1 MKSWLRVII
10 LCSVCILAMLSFVA
24 CNTVNATNNDK
35 PAFENTNDEANQT
48 PEPPATETPHEHTFT
63 DWYIIQ
69 EPTCTKEGT
78 EQRAC
83 ETCEEIEIRKIPAT
97 GKHNYVC
104 KVETPATCTQTG
116 TETYTCTMCNDTYQ
130 TTIPLTEHSC
140 ATEVIAP
147 TCTAD
152 GYTRHYC
159 TGCDYEYTTDVT
171 TKLEH
176 DFDENTHQCKNC
188 PAVEM
193 PITNLADSYWLTK
206 KSYAIYFAT
215 FDKTTNTGTYSS
227 FKVSNNEVINE
238 APKNHFHGTYTLS
251 QLVNATTG
259 KTEYTIKFTDDL
271 IKNSSDFNF
280 DYQFDLAFTVTETGY
295 TLQGDCFGVNNNIW
309 TFMGYGL
316 L

>member
-35 PAFENTNDEANQT
+35 PAFENTNDEANQM

-63 DWYIIQ
+63 DWCVIQ

-78 EQRAC
+78 EQRTC
-83 ETCEEIEIRKIPAT
+83 ETCGEIVTRKLPAT
-97 GKHNYVC
+97 GNHNYVC

-116 TETYTCTMCNDTYQ
+116 TETYTCTICNDTYQ
-130 TTIPLTEHSC
+130 KTIPLTGHNY
-140 ATEVIAP
+140 ATEVMAP
-147 TCTAD
+147 TCTAG

-171 TKLEH
+171 AKLEH

-193 PITNLADSYWLTK
+193 PITNLADSYWLAAK
-206 KSYAIYFAT
+206 YYAIYFAT
-215 FDKTTNTGTYSS
+215 FDKTTNTGTYTS
-227 FKVSNNEVINE
+227 FKVSNNEIVNE
-238 APKNHFHGTYTLS
+238 PAKNHYQGTYTVS
-251 QLVNATTG
+251 QLTGATTG
-259 KTEYTIKFTDDL
+259 EIEYTINFTDTL
-271 IKNSSDFNF
+271 IKNTPGLNLN
-280 DYQFDLAFTVTETGY
+280 YQFSLVFAVTETGY
-295 TLQGDCFGVNNNIW
+295 TLQGNCLGINNNIW
-309 TFMGYGL
+309 TFIGYGL